1 MRTADSPRVEVVRA
15 GDRPR
20 TRVAWLESRHSF
32 SFGPHYDPENTHHG
46 VLLANNEERVT
57 AGAGFDTH
65 PHQNMEIVTWV
76 LEGSLLHQDSMGH
89 AGIVYPGLAQ
99 RMSSGTGVL
108 HSERNDSWRLAGPKH
123 DAPVHFIQMWVLPD
137 ETGEPP
143 DYDQT
148 EIDTDLS
155 AGTLVPVASGM
166 PKYRNGAAV
175 RIRNRSAALHAAR
188 LQPGQVVHVPEAPF
202 VHVHVVRGALD
213 MEGAGDLHEGD
224 SARLTSTGGH
234 RLHTSSDAEV
244 LIWEMH
250 TSLTGR

>member
-1 MRTADSPRVEVVRA
+1 MRILNPPRVEVVRA

-20 TRVAWLESRHSF
+20 TRVSWLESRHSF

-46 VLLANNEERVT
+46 VLLVNNEELVT

-99 RMSSGTGVL
+99 RMSSGTGIM
-108 HSERNDSWRLAGPKH
+108 HSERNDSWRLAGPQH
-123 DAPVHFIQMWVLPD
+123 DEPVHFIQMWLLPD
-137 ETGEPP
+137 ETGDPP

-148 EIDTDLS
+148 EIDADLAS
-155 AGTLVPVASGM
+155 GALIPVASGM
-166 PKYRNGAAV
+166 AKYRSSTAV
-175 RIRNRSAALHAAR
+175 RIRNRSATLHVAR
-188 LQPGQVVHVPEAPF
+188 LQPGRDVVIPEAPY
-202 VHVHVVRGALD
+202 VHLHVARGALD
-213 MEGAGDLHEGD
+213 MEGTGDLHEGD
-224 SARLTSTGGH
+224 SVRLTSTGGH
-234 RLHTSSDAEV
+234 RLSTTSDAEV

-250 TSLTGR
+250 TSLSGR